1 MKGENLEEA
10 RRGAAPLRF
19 LKRDLE
25 YDSRDF
31 WEAGAAA
38 RADAWAFGAQ
48 RAAPLHDSRL
58 TERIEMRM
66 KRVGAVAVVV
76 AGVMLSVGPFGVSV
90 SAQKN
95 VAARGAGGGAERTAT
110 IDMNVVKPEAE
121 GFSPERLE
129 NLHALMQGV
138 VDRKELPGAVTI
150 LARHGKIVDYRVYGM
165 KDLESGA
172 KLEKDS
178 IFRDF
183 SMTKPVTAVAMMILY
198 EQGKWLPMDPISKF
212 IPEFKDLKVFKDVDA
227 AGNMVVEEP
236 KHAPTMGELMTHT
249 AGFTYGFFGNTAV
262 DKEYAKQKVM
272 ESKSLQEFIDKLAKI
287 PLMYQPGTKWSYS
300 ASMDVQ
306 GYIIEKLS
314 GQSLPD
320 FYAEHIF
327 KPLGMKDAGFF
338 VPAEKRD
345 RFVTLYQGATNEPLK
360 PATAGGNYDQTPGM
374 PSGGGGMVSTAED
387 YFRFASMLA
396 NGGEL
401 NGVRIISPESVAL
414 MSSNHL
420 APNLLTGEF
429 GIGMHTMRAGFGYG
443 YNCAVIFDPPMAG
456 FPDGK
461 GEYFW
466 DGAAGTWF
474 WVDPTNDVVF
484 VGMIQRMLGPASP
497 NVEYGSRSTI
507 YGALVEPKK

>member
-1 MKGENLEEA
+1 METMTMNRVLAMAVVGVTVLVGGVAQGWAQKSAAGKGA
-10 RRGAAPLRF
+10 TG
-19 LKRDLE
+19 
-25 YDSRDF
+25 
-31 WEAGAAA
+31 G
-38 RADAWAFGAQ
+38 
-48 RAAPLHDSRL
+48 
-58 TERIEMRM
+58 TER
-66 KRVGAVAVVV
+66 
-76 AGVMLSVGPFGVSV
+76 S
-90 SAQKN
+90 
-95 VAARGAGGGAERTAT
+95 AT
-110 IDMNVVKPEAE
+110 IDMNVVKPETV
-121 GFSPERLE
+121 GFSTERLD
-129 NLHALMQGV
+129 HFHSLMQGV
-138 VDRKELPGAVTI
+138 VERKELPGAVTI
-150 LARHGKIVDYRVYGM
+150 LARHGKVIDYRVYGT

-172 KLEKDS
+172 ALAKDS

-198 EQGKWLPMDPISKF
+198 ERGKWLPSDPISKF
-212 IPEFKDLKVFKDVDA
+212 IPEFEHLKVFKDVDA

-236 KHAPTMGELMTHT
+236 KHAPTIGELMTHT

-262 DKEYAKQKVM
+262 DKEYSKQNVM
-272 ESKSLQEFIDKLAKI
+272 NSKSLQEFIDKLAKI

-338 VPAEKRD
+338 VPAEKRE
-345 RFVTLYQGATNEPLK
+345 RFVTLYQGTGKEPLMPMK
-360 PATAGGNYDQTPGM
+360 ARFDYESPPGM

-401 NGVRIISPESVAL
+401 NGVRILSPASVAL
-414 MSSNHL
+414 MSSNQL
-420 APNLLTGEF
+420 APHLLTGEF
-429 GIGMHTMRAGFGYG
+429 GIGIHTMRPGLGYG
-443 YNCAVIFDPPMAG
+443 YNCAVVFDPATAG
-456 FPDGK
+456 LSDGR
-461 GEYFW
+461 GEFFW

-484 VGMIQRMLGPASP
+484 VGMIQRMLGPGSP
-497 NVEYGSRSTI
+497 NVEYLSRSTI
-507 YGALVEPKK
+507 YGALVDPKK